1 MYIVWINDEEFVG
14 FKDRKEAM
22 YAATG
27 RSSFICGVSALGDH
41 VRDGGDS
48 DAQYEMVEVSD
59 LETTRALSGNAR
71 FFREQYMG
79 FFAKDE
85 YDRSK

>member
-27 RSSFICGVSALGDH
+27 KLSPFMCGVSALGDY

-48 DAQYEMVEVSD
+48 DIQYEIIEIKNTESIKS
-59 LETTRALSGNAR
+59 LSGNAR
-71 FFREQYMG
+71 FFREQYMCD
-79 FFAKDE
+79 FTKSE
-85 YDRSK
+85 CQK